1 MNKSYIIG
9 ISGGSGSG
17 KTTIVNL
24 LREEYSE
31 EDVCVVSQDDYYRK
45 REEQKVDENGVSN
58 FDLPH
63 SIRIEDFVL
72 DVQRLVDGHTIE
84 IPKYTFNNA
93 LAEEEHITL
102 RPAPIIIIEGLF
114 VFHFEALRDF
124 MDLKIFVD
132 ASDVVKV
139 KRRILRDRVERNYPL
154 DDVLYRYEKHV
165 LPSYLKFI
173 HPFRSH
179 ADIVVNN
186 EESYEVGLDVLKGF
200 INNRL
205 SKIHASSKASI

>member
-1 MNKSYIIG
+1 MNGSYVIG

-24 LREEYSE
+24 LRKKYSV
-31 EDVCVVSQDDYYRK
+31 EDVCIVSQDDYYRK
-45 REEQKVDENGVSN
+45 REEQKVDENGISN

-63 SIRIEDFVL
+63 SIRIEDFVQ
-72 DVQRLVDGHTIE
+72 DVRRLIHGETIK
-84 IPKYTFNNA
+84 ISKYTFNNS
-93 LAEEEHITL
+93 LAEEKHVTL
-102 RPAPIIIIEGLF
+102 KPANIIIIEGLF
-114 VFHFEALRDF
+114 VFHFNELRDF
-124 MDLKIFVD
+124 MNLKVFVD

-165 LPSYLKFI
+165 LPSYLEFI

-179 ADIVVNN
+179 ADIVLNN
-186 EESYEVGLDVLKGF
+186 EESYEVGLEVLKGF
-200 INNRL
+200 ID
-205 SKIHASSKASI
+205 SKLHEKLNAIKS